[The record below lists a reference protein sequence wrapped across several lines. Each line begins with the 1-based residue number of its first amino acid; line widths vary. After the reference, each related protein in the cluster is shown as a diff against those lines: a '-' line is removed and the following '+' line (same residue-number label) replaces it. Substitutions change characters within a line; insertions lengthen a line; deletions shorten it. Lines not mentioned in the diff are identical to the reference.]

1 MNSGTLSL
9 PSSAKSRS
17 SAGRS
22 AASLLSQPE
31 FDDVHFIHAVGEV
44 ELRAIR
50 RSDRGDR
57 RDRDHT
63 VRRPAAVASA
73 CRPSPER
80 PHVAKCSSPSAFA
93 IASTSCTTS
102 ATTRSGVPRR
112 IAVAGTVVREQ
123 TDALLPRHLDVLVE
137 RHTGSGRSVVEE
149 NRTAVRVTRVVHR
162 ERAAVRR
169 PDRQLLH
176 PPSLQRS
183 DPKGG
188 GQRGCGTMRM

>member
-1 MNSGTLSL
+1 MNSGTSSL

-31 FDDVHFIHAVGEV
+31 FDDVPFIHAVGEV

-57 RDRDHT
+57 RDREHT
-63 VRRPAAVASA
+63 VRKAGGRRERMQAATREAPRGEVLQPQ
-73 CRPSPER
+73 CIRNR
-80 PHVAKCSSPSAFA
+80 LDVLHDIGDNAF
-93 IASTSCTTS
+93 
-102 ATTRSGVPRR
+102 RVPRR

-123 TDALLPRHLDVLVE
+123 ADALLPRHPDVLVE